1 LDFGLEALKLAI
13 PTTIALI
20 SLIYAMKQRNIVKK
34 EIAKKRYLENAQV
47 NLNEAIQHLR
57 NINLPR
63 LSDPNCNITENFE
76 DEYNDASLI
85 VNELLQANFESK
97 RRRFTLK
104 VSYELFDL
112 GQSDKE
118 YSERETK
125 RISDFSKSNP
135 ELLIDLL
142 KSNRTFYINSETDI
156 LDFQRK
162 SGNSIGFGLIVL
174 SIEALWF
181 AIEKLSAYEEVYDT
195 VCPSI
200 VKKANHLLEE
210 TTEEVFNVIS
220 KSKTIEIDLKE
231 FSRTEDILEHLID
244 RYLNYNVISEK
255 LSQGISE
262 LDSKLTEAR
271 KELFLR
277 IS

>member
-1 LDFGLEALKLAI
+1 MDFGLEALKLAI
-13 PTTIALI
+13 PTTIALV
-20 SLIYAMKQRNIVKK
+20 SLVYAIKQRNIVKK
-34 EIAKKRYLENAQV
+34 EIAKKRYLESAQT
-47 NLNEAIQHLR
+47 NLNEAIQSLR
-57 NINLPR
+57 KVNLPC
-63 LSDPNCNITENFE
+63 LSDLNRDS
-76 DEYNDASLI
+76 DEYNDASII

-97 RRRFTLK
+97 RTRFTLK
-104 VSYELFDL
+104 VTYELSYPRQL
-112 GQSDKE
+112 DKE
-118 YSERETK
+118 YSESETK
-125 RISDFSKSNP
+125 SISDFSKSNP

-142 KSNRTFYINSETDI
+142 KSNRVYIYSKTDI
-156 LDFQRK
+156 VGFQRQL
-162 SGNSIGFGLIVL
+162 GNSIGFS
-174 SIEALWF
+174 SITWSIDALRF
-181 AIEKLSAYEEVYDT
+181 AIGKLSAYEEVYDT

-200 VKKANHLLEE
+200 VKEANHLLKE
-210 TTEEVFNVIS
+210 TTEEVSNVVS

-255 LSQGISE
+255 FSQGISE